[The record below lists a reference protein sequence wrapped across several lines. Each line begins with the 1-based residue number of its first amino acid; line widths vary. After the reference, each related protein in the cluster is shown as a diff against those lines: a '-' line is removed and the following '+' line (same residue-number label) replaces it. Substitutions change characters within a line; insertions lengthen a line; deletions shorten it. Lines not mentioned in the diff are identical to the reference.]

1 MSKVFSNTA
10 FFKYVYTVFFFVKA
24 LVLPF
29 KSVSSSEH
37 SEENSYGFK
46 HVKVIKH
53 QSVVLVCYMAVASA
67 NCHISQ
73 KFRSWSCSPLLLSV
87 QFLCKP
93 VSFVSVLWQRK
104 QLLQQEWSEPNRQLH
119 QESHPYGAPR
129 KHHGPVRGSAIT
141 MISAGIEP
149 IAAKAVVDTMLIMTL
164 EFCVFTKFLMVS
176 GNYQRKSFVLQIF
189 ITLHVQC

>member
-29 KSVSSSEH
+29 KSVSISEH

-129 KHHGPVRGSAIT
+129 QHHGPVRGFCNHYDLRRDWTHRSQGCCWHNADYDTGTLCFYKIPH
-141 MISAGIEP
+141 GI
-149 IAAKAVVDTMLIMTL
+149 
-164 EFCVFTKFLMVS
+164 
-176 GNYQRKSFVLQIF
+176 
-189 ITLHVQC
+189 